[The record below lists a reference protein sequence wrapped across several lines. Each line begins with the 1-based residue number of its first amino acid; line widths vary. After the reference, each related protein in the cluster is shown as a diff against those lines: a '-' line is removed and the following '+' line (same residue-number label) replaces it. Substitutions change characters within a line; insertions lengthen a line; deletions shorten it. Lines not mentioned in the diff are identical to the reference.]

1 MPETVHVGAEIPPE
15 IRDAADKVFYDF
27 GVTISEAI
35 CLMISRTVRDKCPP
49 FDIKAALK
57 EAYGDKIPNRE
68 TLESFEAVERGEVYH
83 AKDIDAFFRC
93 SCRMTPSYCC
103 APTMRV

>member
-35 CLMISRTVRDKCPP
+35 CLMISRTVKDK
-49 FDIKAALK
+49 
-57 EAYGDKIPNRE
+57 
-68 TLESFEAVERGEVYH
+68 
-83 AKDIDAFFRC
+83 
-93 SCRMTPSYCC
+93 
-103 APTMRV
+103 

>member
-27 GVTISEAI
+27 GVTISESI
-35 CLMISRTVRDKCPP
+35 SLMISRTVKDKCPP

-57 EAYGDKIPNRE
+57 EEYGDKIPNRE
-68 TLESFEAVERGEVYH
+68 TLVSFEAVERGEVYH
-83 AKDIDAFFRC
+83 AKDIDDLFHQLN
-93 SCRMTPSYCC
+93 S
-103 APTMRV
+103 

>member
-35 CLMISRTVRDKCPP
+35 CLMISRTVKDKWPP

-57 EAYGDKIPNRE
+57 EEYGEEYGDDIPNRE

-83 AKDIDAFFRC
+83 AKDIDDLFRQLN
-93 SCRMTPSYCC
+93 S
-103 APTMRV
+103 

>member
-1 MPETVHVGAEIPPE
+1 MPETVHIGAEIPPE

-35 CLMISRTVRDKCPP
+35 CLMISRTVKDECPP

-57 EAYGDKIPNRE
+57 EKYGDNIPNLE
-68 TLESFEAVERGEVYH
+68 TLESFEAVERGEVHH
-83 AKDIDAFFRC
+83 AKDIDDLFHQLNI
-93 SCRMTPSYCC
+93 
-103 APTMRV
+103 

>member
-35 CLMISRTVRDKCPP
+35 CLMISRTVKDKCPP
-49 FDIKAALK
+49 FDIKAALLSGAK
-57 EAYGDKIPNRE
+57 YITQKILMTFFAN
-68 TLESFEAVERGEVYH
+68 SIVERNFLFPSKEKRQFVFLI
-83 AKDIDAFFRC
+83 AV
-93 SCRMTPSYCC
+93 SYCC

>member
-35 CLMISRTVRDKCPP
+35 CLMISRTVKDKCPP

-57 EAYGDKIPNRE
+57 EEYSQQGNFGI
-68 TLESFEAVERGEVYH
+68 V
-83 AKDIDAFFRC
+83 
-93 SCRMTPSYCC
+93 
-103 APTMRV
+103 